1 MTDYEKMLAEEMERK
16 TNDLYNR
23 IEQMLRI
30 SRKYLSHSI
39 MMELLDAAYPSS
51 KEKRHEDDEA

>member
-1 MTDYEKMLAEEMERK
+1 MNDYEKWLHNQLEDTRNELYGRIEEML
-16 TNDLYNR
+16 N
-23 IEQMLRI
+23 I

-51 KEKRHEDDEA
+51 KE